1 MMTLDSLITWFWQVG
16 VSFFLYALL
25 LGITLWTSKNIM
37 LAPLKDKYAQWNYRY
52 RIRKIQ
58 SKSTISHAEYNNR
71 FFKHLHLLI
80 RTTRHDKNEFDVTAF
95 LALSGLLGISVGLFI
110 LITFGDI
117 LVSVIF
123 GFLLSLIPYLFL
135 RMRLSNI
142 RFVMGQEFLTLVQE
156 LTQNYNAM
164 HYDMYHALNE
174 TQKTIKSPVL
184 RKVLVKL
191 ISDLQVS
198 RNEQEL
204 KETIKVFTYTAGTS
218 WSKRLGS
225 IILKSYLYN
234 EKVLNALM
242 VLNKQME
249 ETAEMLEEEHSQTLD
264 SVYNG
269 YLTVPV
275 FILSLVLGY
284 FTSGAQDWFK
294 LQFGQSWNILLFSL
308 SVLGVLFSLIISV
321 FLKRPKNDL

>member
-1 MMTLDSLITWFWQVG
+1 MKLDDLTTWFWQIG
-16 VSFFLYALL
+16 VNFFLYALL
-25 LGITLWTSKNIM
+25 IVITLWTSKNIM
-37 LAPLKDKYAQWNYRY
+37 LAPLKDKYTQWNYRY

-58 SKSTISHAEYNNR
+58 SKTLVTKGTEYNNR
-71 FFKHLHLLI
+71 FLRHLNLLI
-80 RTTRHDKNEFDVTAF
+80 RTTREERNEFDVTAF
-95 LALSGLLGISVGLFI
+95 LILSGLLGVSVGMFI
-110 LITFGDI
+110 LISFGDI

-123 GFLLSLIPYLFL
+123 GVLLSMIPYLFL

-142 RFVMGQEFLTLVQE
+142 RFAMGEEFLSIVQE

-174 TQKTIKSPVL
+174 TQKTVKNPVL

-264 SVYNG
+264 HVYNG
-269 YLTVPV
+269 YLTLPV
-275 FILSLVLGY
+275 FFLALVLGY
-284 FTSGAQDWFK
+284 VTSGAQDWFK
-294 LQFGQSWNILLFSL
+294 LQFGTSWTILLFSL
-308 SVLGVLFSLIISV
+308 SLIGVVFSLIISV